1 MGNHMKNSL
10 VLICLLI
17 SPILFGQEK
26 DERRLDEFREV
37 KVSEGIELYIKK
49 GSGFSIEIEAWDI
62 DVEKVLTEI
71 RRDELHVHMRTNTNR
86 RKKVKAYL
94 TYQGDLEG
102 ITANTGAEAILEDEI
117 KNNELEL
124 TANTSGQIEVK
135 VDVNYLDLGATTS
148 GRIDVSGKTGDIE
161 ASASTGG
168 TIYAYDVEA
177 KEGSVRSNTGAE
189 IRVNVSDY
197 LQARANTGGSIRY
210 KGNPKVSSSTNTGG
224 SIRKAN

>member
-1 MGNHMKNSL
+1 MADS
-10 VLICLLI
+10 
-17 SPILFGQEK
+17 
-26 DERRLDEFREV
+26 
-37 KVSEGIELYIKK
+37 
-49 GSGFSIEIEAWDI
+49 
-62 DVEKVLTEI
+62 
-71 RRDELHVHMRTNTNR
+71 
-86 RKKVKAYL
+86 
-94 TYQGDLEG
+94 
-102 ITANTGAEAILEDEI
+102 
-117 KNNELEL
+117 
-124 TANTSGQIEVK
+124 
-135 VDVNYLDLGATTS
+135 
-148 GRIDVSGKTGDIE
+148 IDVSGKTGDIE